1 MTGND
6 QHWQHILNYRHQCGQ
21 TENLIYV
28 MRHTKKVLLI
38 NIKENFFIYIHKYKK
53 ISLLVDEQNKDKYIL
68 SNIVFAQG
76 NTPTPN

>member
-1 MTGND
+1 
-6 QHWQHILNYRHQCGQ
+6 
-21 TENLIYV
+21 